1 MYVLRDLWLGT
12 INPTERF
19 VRSDSEYQRLADRLE
34 TAANALLAELS
45 PEGQKQLE
53 TFTDLSLSMSA
64 ISEEDVFITG
74 FRLGVRTIMDVMGDY
89 RGQFYSPSESPQA

>member
-34 TAANALLAELS
+34 TASNALLA
-45 PEGQKQLE
+45 
-53 TFTDLSLSMSA
+53 
-64 ISEEDVFITG
+64 
-74 FRLGVRTIMDVMGDY
+74 
-89 RGQFYSPSESPQA
+89 